1 MWSNLM
7 NLIERYLQAVSRE
20 LPPDQREDI
29 LKELRSSLYDALEAV
44 GGDEASDEQVSAILK
59 EMGSPREVAA
69 SYYPAGQYVV
79 GPALYPTFLTVLKI
93 VITVMITVQVVLI
106 TLSLAVTETP
116 SVFDELGGLMASI
129 PAAVGYVV
137 LIFWGIQR
145 TSVQPEPEAV
155 FDPRKLPP
163 LEAVAE
169 PVSRFEQFVSMIA
182 NVIALAFLVRFAQAG
197 GFNVAFFD
205 NPVIRQFLPW
215 LVASFVVDIAL
226 DIVLLWR
233 GRWDTSTRIAGIVG
247 NLFGLVVLYVVLQ
260 GHNAWLAEAGISQS
274 LLGFA
279 DNRELFLTNLQAA
292 GMVMFRFGIAVA
304 MVIIGVEMASYL
316 YKLVRARLNPPTSGL
331 AAMATMNR

>member
-1 MWSNLM
+1 M
-7 NLIERYLQAVSRE
+7 NLIERYLQAIGRE
-20 LPPDQREDI
+20 LPADQWEDI

-44 GGDEASDEQVSAILK
+44 GGDEASDAQVAAILK

-106 TLSLAVTETP
+106 TLSLAATENP
-116 SVFDELGGLMASI
+116 SVSDALGGLLASI
-129 PAAVGYVV
+129 PATVGYVV

-145 TSVQPEPEAV
+145 TSVQPEPEAA
-155 FDPRKLPP
+155 FDPYKLPS

-169 PVSRFEQFVSMIA
+169 PVSRFEQFVSLIA
-182 NVIALAFLVRFAQAG
+182 NVIALSFLVQFAQAG
-197 GFNVAFFD
+197 GFHVAFFD

-215 LVASFVVDIAL
+215 LVASFIVDIAL

-233 GRWDTSTRIAGIVG
+233 GRWETITRVAGIAG
-247 NLFGLVVLYVVLQ
+247 NLFGLIVLFVVFQ

-274 LLGFA
+274 LIAFA
-279 DNRELFLTNLQAA
+279 ENTELFFTNTQAA

-304 MVIIGVEMASYL
+304 MVIVGVETVFYL
-316 YKLVRARLNPPTSGL
+316 YKLVQARLNPST
-331 AAMATMNR
+331 ATVVGMVATNQ